1 MAWARTAVEWGWTLK
16 WWSLVGGGIGGT
28 AFWGPGAW
36 ELAIGNRER
45 NGGCWTG
52 IPGEAAQNAIIPT
65 GKGEFRRHQAA
76 SGVRSSGELCELN
89 GRGPGA
95 PLKPAL

>member
-1 MAWARTAVEWGWTLK
+1 MELVAEKEERSKKERRRSDRRAVGLCVKTRRRMAWARTAVEWGWTLK
-16 WWSLVGGGIGGT
+16 WWSLVGGGIGGGA

-65 GKGEFRRHQAA
+65 GKG
-76 SGVRSSGELCELN
+76 
-89 GRGPGA
+89 
-95 PLKPAL
+95 